1 MRFDPRTF
9 RRLSATLALCGL
21 ASCAALPPGTQTT
34 GAVPP
39 DVTWLTPPTETGAE
53 YAVDR
58 VIVRLKQGRAVRS
71 VQGMRM
77 VQAIEGLA
85 NAGLYA
91 VPAGSTVAETVA
103 KLRRDP
109 GVVYAEPNYIYRA
122 TDFRAAATVNDPMLS
137 QLWGLTKSQAQQ
149 AWDVT
154 AGDPGVVVAVVDTG
168 VDYDHPDLKGQV
180 VKGPDTGNHDNDPMD
195 DQGHGSHVAG
205 TIAAVANNGVGVA
218 GLAYKTKV
226 LAVKVLGSDGSGD
239 TNSIVQGI
247 LKANELGAR
256 VINLSLGGPQQSSA
270 MKDAVDQVTAKGS
283 LCVVAAG
290 NEGTSTPDYPA
301 AYPNALAVG
310 ASDQSDKRA
319 SFSNYGSYVDIA
331 APGVDILSSTEKSYK
346 KHSGTSMAS
355 PHVAAAAALLL
366 AKNPNLSVQEL
377 RDALTTTGD
386 AATGFGNSAVKR
398 LNAAKALAAISG
410 TAPTPAPEP
419 GTGAGGEDTQSPSV
433 PTGVKA
439 LAASTTQ
446 VQLEWN
452 AASDNIGVA
461 GYRIYR
467 NGQMIGTAA
476 STGYADSGLSPGTG
490 YAYTV
495 VAYDAEGNVSGMSN
509 VANVRTP
516 SSTAELTISNVAL
529 KGLTRSSATIGWTTS
544 VEADSRIDYTSSS
557 AYFMGYWMN
566 VRNAAMTTSHSLTLP
581 SLVPGSTYYL
591 KVTSVDASGKRVTAG
606 LYGLRMP

>member
-1 MRFDPRTF
+1 MRFDPRAF

-21 ASCAALPPGTQTT
+21 AGCAALPPGTQVA

-39 DVTWLTPPTETGAE
+39 DVTWLNPPAEAGAE
-53 YAVDR
+53 YAADR
-58 VIVRLKQGRAVRS
+58 VIVKLKQGQRVRS

-77 VQAIEGLA
+77 VQAIEGLG

-91 VPAGSTVAETVA
+91 VPAGSSVGETVA

-109 GVVYAEPNYIYRA
+109 GVVYAEPNYIYHA
-122 TDFRAAATVNDPMLS
+122 TDFKAASTVNDPMLG
-137 QLWGLTKSQAQQ
+137 QLWGLTKVQAQQ

-154 AGDPGVVVAVVDTG
+154 AGDPNVVVAVVDTG
-168 VDYDHPDLKGQV
+168 VDYNHPDLKGQV
-180 VKGPDTGNHDNDPMD
+180 IKGPDFGNSDSDPMD

-205 TIAAVANNGVGVA
+205 TIAAVADNGVGVA

-226 LAVKVLGSDGSGD
+226 LAIKVLGSDGSGD
-239 TNSIVQGI
+239 TNAIVKGI

-270 MKDAVDQVTAKGS
+270 MKDAVDQVTAKGT

-290 NEGTSTPDYPA
+290 NDGTSTPDYPA

-331 APGVDILSSTEKSYK
+331 APGVDILSSTEQTYK

-366 AKNPNLSVQEL
+366 AKNPAMSVQEL
-377 RDALTTTGD
+377 RDALTSTGD
-386 AATGFGNSAVKR
+386 PATGFGNSAVKR
-398 LNAAKALAAISG
+398 LNAFKALAAVGG

-419 GTGAGGEDTQSPSV
+419 GTGAGGGDTQSPSV
-433 PTGVKA
+433 PTGIKA

-452 AASDNIGVA
+452 AASDNVGVA
-461 GYRIYR
+461 LYRLYR
-467 NGQMIGTAA
+467 NGQLIATTA

-495 VAYDAEGNVSGMSN
+495 EAYDAAGNASGMSN
-509 VANVRTP
+509 VANVQTP
-516 SSTAELTISNVAL
+516 SSTTELTISNVAL
-529 KGLTRSSATIGWTTS
+529 KGLTRNSATIGWTTS

-557 AYFMGYWMN
+557 TYFMGYWQN
-566 VRNAAMTTSHSLTLP
+566 VRSTAMATSHALTLP
-581 SLVPGSTYYL
+581 GLAPGATYYL
-591 KVTSVDASGKRVTAG
+591 KVTSVDSSGKRVTAG

>member
-9 RRLSATLALCGL
+9 RRAAATLALCGL
-21 ASCAALPPGTQTT
+21 AGCAALPPGTQNS
-34 GAVPP
+34 GAAAP
-39 DVTWLTPPTETGAE
+39 DVTWLNPPVDAGAE
-53 YAVDR
+53 YAADR
-58 VIVRLKQGRAVRS
+58 VIVKLKQGQAVRS
-71 VQGMRM
+71 IQGMRM
-77 VQAIEGLA
+77 VQAIEGLG
-85 NAGLYA
+85 NAGLYT

-103 KLRRDP
+103 KLQRDP
-109 GVVYAEPNYIYRA
+109 SVVYAEPNYIYHA
-122 TDFRAAATVNDPMLS
+122 TEYKAAATVNDPMVN
-137 QLWGLTKSQAQQ
+137 QLWGLTKVQAQQ

-154 AGDPGVVVAVVDTG
+154 TGDPNVVVAVVDTG
-168 VDYDHPDLKGQV
+168 VDYNHPDLKGQV
-180 VKGPDTGNHDNDPMD
+180 IKGPDFGNNDSDPMD

-205 TIAAVANNGVGVA
+205 TIAALANNGVGVA
-218 GLAYKTKV
+218 GLAYNTKV
-226 LAVKVLGSDGSGD
+226 LAIKVLGSDGSGD
-239 TNSIVQGI
+239 TNSIVKGI
-247 LKANELGAR
+247 LKANELGAK
-256 VINLSLGGPQQSSA
+256 VINLSLGGPQTSSA

-290 NEGTSTPDYPA
+290 NDGTSTPDYPA
-301 AYPNALAVG
+301 AYPSAFAVG

-377 RDALTTTGD
+377 RDALATTGD
-386 AATGFGNSAVKR
+386 TTTGFGNSAVQR
-398 LNAAKALAAISG
+398 LNVAKALAAIGG

-419 GTGAGGEDTQSPSV
+419 GTGGDGEDTQSPSV

-452 AASDNIGVA
+452 AASDNVGVT

-467 NGQMIGTAA
+467 NGSLIGTTAA
-476 STGYADSGLSPGTG
+476 TSYADSGLSAGTG

-495 VAYDAEGNVSGMSN
+495 VAYDAAGNASGMSN
-509 VANVRTP
+509 VANVQTP
-516 SSTAELTISNVAL
+516 SSTTELTISNVAL
-529 KGLTRSSATIGWTTS
+529 KSMTRTSATIGWTTS
-544 VEADSRIDYTSSS
+544 VDADSRIDYTSSS
-557 AYFMGYWMN
+557 AYYMGYWMN
-566 VRNAAMTTSHSLTLP
+566 VRNAAMATSHSLTLP
-581 SLVPGSTYYL
+581 SLAPGSTYYL

>member
-1 MRFDPRTF
+1 MRFDPRTI
-9 RRLSATLALCGL
+9 RRLSATLAMCGL
-21 ASCAALPPGTQTT
+21 AGCAALPPGTQTT

-39 DVTWLTPPTETGAE
+39 DVTWLNPPTGAGAE
-53 YAVDR
+53 YAADR
-58 VIVRLKQGRAVRS
+58 VIVKLKQGQAVRS

-77 VQAIEGLA
+77 VQAVEGLGNTA
-85 NAGLYA
+85 LYA
-91 VPAGSTVAETVA
+91 VPSGSSVPETLA
-103 KLRRDP
+103 KLRHDSN
-109 GVVYAEPNYIYRA
+109 VVYAEPNYIYHA
-122 TDFRAAATVNDPMLS
+122 TDFKAQSTVNDPMVN
-137 QLWGLTKSQAQQ
+137 QLWGLTKVQAQQ

-154 AGDPGVVVAVVDTG
+154 AGDPNVVVAVVDTG
-168 VDYDHPDLKGQV
+168 VDYNHEDLKGQV
-180 VKGPDTGNHDNDPMD
+180 IKGPDFGNNDNDPMD

-205 TIAAVANNGVGVA
+205 TIAAIANNGVGVA

-226 LAVKVLGSDGSGD
+226 LAIKVLGSDGSGD
-239 TNSIVQGI
+239 TNSIVRGI

-270 MKDAVDQVTAKGS
+270 LKDAVDQVTAKGS

-290 NEGTSTPDYPA
+290 NDGTSTPDYPA

-366 AKNPNLSVQEL
+366 AKNPDLSVQQL

-386 AATGFGNSAVKR
+386 PTTGFGNSAVKR
-398 LNAAKALAAISG
+398 MNAAKALAAVGG
-410 TAPTPAPEP
+410 TAPAPEP
-419 GTGAGGEDTQSPSV
+419 EPGTSPGGEDTQSPSV

-452 AASDNIGVA
+452 AASDNVGVT

-467 NGQMIGTAA
+467 NGQMIATTA
-476 STGYADSGLSPGTG
+476 STGYADSGLAPGTS

-495 VAYDAEGNVSGMSN
+495 VAYDAAGNASGMSN
-509 VANVRTP
+509 VANVQTP
-516 SSTAELTISNVAL
+516 SSSSELTISNVTL
-529 KGLTRSSATIGWTTS
+529 KGLTRTSATIGWTTS
-544 VEADSRIDYTSSS
+544 VDADSRIDYTASST
-557 AYFMGYWMN
+557 YYMGYWRN
-566 VRNAAMTTSHSLTLP
+566 VRDSAMTTSHSLTLP
-581 SLVPGSTYYL
+581 SLASGDTYYL
-591 KVTSVDASGKRVTAG
+591 KVTSVDANGKRVTAG